1 MMKEQKQPQSGG
13 GNTHTQAKNKHQ
25 GQYSVPFKDG
35 NNDILKTV
43 PPLYK
48 LNTHCPKF

>member
-1 MMKEQKQPQSGG
+1 MNEQKPQGKTK
-13 GNTHTQAKNKHQ
+13 THTHKQKTNTN
-25 GQYSVPFKDG
+25 GQYPVSFKDG
-35 NNDILKTV
+35 NNDILKAV